1 MKRTLLVVLSLLFTL
16 LSGGNAMAAAERR
29 VALVIGNNDYQNIV
43 KLEKAVNDA
52 NSVAAELRKVG
63 FEVQAFNNVGQKK
76 MNQAINDFVQKVS
89 GGGVGV
95 FFFAGHG
102 LQINNQNFL
111 VPVDMDTPRDP
122 ADVADQ
128 AISVPVLQDKL
139 ADAKAK
145 YTLLVLDAC
154 RNNPLPKKA
163 GRSIGSTRGLAMT
176 NSPSGQ
182 TVLFSAGA
190 NQEALDSLGNDD
202 KNPNGLFTREF
213 LPTISQPGVSSSE
226 ALKKTRSMVIQ
237 KAKSVG
243 HEQQPAI
250 YDQTD
255 GDFYFVPGPAPGK
268 ATAGTSA
275 TAQGGTTTVVQAVD
289 PKAVELSFWD
299 SIKDSKQVEDYQD
312 YLGKYPNGQFSALAT
327 RRVAAMS
334 KTVSRSSDS
343 APSPAAATAP
353 PAPSATTTSAPT
365 QLAMGSAP
373 PPPPPSSGPS
383 IASKLEEQGK
393 MNNLK
398 VTDLRAVKRDNLL
411 RIQVE
416 VTNISSGNQQLYYRF
431 KWLDGNGF
439 TVWDEEPWKPL
450 IVYGNQKQMI
460 NVSSPTF
467 KATDFRLIL
476 QSPDSTSN

>member
-1 MKRTLLVVLSLLFTL
+1 MKRYLLVFCCLLT
-16 LSGGNAMAAAERR
+16 LSGELLAAAERR
-29 VALVIGNNDYQNIV
+29 VALVIGNNDYQNVV

-52 NSVAAELRKVG
+52 NSVSAELKKVG
-63 FEVQAFNNVGQKK
+63 FEVQTLNNAGQKK

-111 VPVDMDTPRDP
+111 VPVDMDQPREPD
-122 ADVADQ
+122 DVADQ

-139 ADAKAK
+139 AAAKAK

-182 TVLFSAGA
+182 TVLYSAGA
-190 NQEALDSLGNDD
+190 NQEALDSLGTNDN
-202 KNPNGLFTREF
+202 NPNGLFTREF
-213 LPTISQPGVSSSE
+213 LPMISQPGVSSTE
-226 ALKKTRSMVIQ
+226 ALKKTRSMVTQ

-255 GDFYFVPGPAPGK
+255 GDFYFVPGPAP
-268 ATAGTSA
+268 AQTLAAAHAGTA
-275 TAQGGTTTVVQAVD
+275 VQTVD
-289 PKAVELSFWD
+289 PKAVELSFWE
-299 SIKDSKQVEDYQD
+299 SIKDSKQAEDYQD
-312 YLGKYPNGQFSALAT
+312 YLSKYPNGQFAQLAT
-327 RRVAAMS
+327 RRIAAMKS
-334 KTVSRSSDS
+334 TTVSRGGDAPS
-343 APSPAAATAP
+343 APSAVAV
-353 PAPSATTTSAPT
+353 APSQVAMAP
-365 QLAMGSAP
+365 AP
-373 PPPPPSSGPS
+373 PPTASSGAS

-398 VTDLRAVKRDNLL
+398 VTDLRATKRDNLL
-411 RIQVE
+411 RIQAE
-416 VTNISSGNQQLYYRF
+416 ITNISSGNQQLYYRF
-431 KWLDGNGF
+431 KWLDRDGF
-439 TVWDEEPWKPL
+439 TVWDDEPWKPM
-450 IVYGNQKQMI
+450 IVYGNQKQVI

-476 QSPDSTSN
+476 QSPDNTAN

>member
-1 MKRTLLVVLSLLFTL
+1 MKSCLLVLCCLLSL
-16 LSGGNAMAAAERR
+16 SGEVLAAAERR

-52 NSVAAELRKVG
+52 NSVSAELKKVG
-63 FEVQAFNNVGQKK
+63 FEVQTLNNVGQKK

-111 VPVDMDTPRDP
+111 VPVDMDQPREPD
-122 ADVADQ
+122 DVADQ

-139 ADAKAK
+139 AAAKAK

-182 TVLFSAGA
+182 TVLYSAGA
-190 NQEALDSLGNDD
+190 NQEALDSLGASDN
-202 KNPNGLFTREF
+202 NPNGLFTREF
-213 LPTISQPGVSSSE
+213 LPMISQPGVSSTD
-226 ALKKTRSMVIQ
+226 ALKKTRSMVIK

-255 GDFYFVPGPAPGK
+255 GDFYFVPGPAP
-268 ATAGTSA
+268 
-275 TAQGGTTTVVQAVD
+275 AQALAAAPANTVVQTVD

-299 SIKDSKQVEDYQD
+299 SIKDSKQPEDYQD
-312 YLGKYPNGQFSALAT
+312 YLSKYPNGQFAQLAT
-327 RRVAAMS
+327 RRIAAT
-334 KTVSRSSDS
+334 KTTSASRGGEATS
-343 APSPAAATAP
+343 APSAPSAVATAP
-353 PAPSATTTSAPT
+353 AQVAMAPA
-365 QLAMGSAP
+365 
-373 PPPPPSSGPS
+373 PPPPSSSGAS

-398 VTDLRAVKRDNLL
+398 VTDLRTTKRDNLL
-411 RIQVE
+411 RIQAE
-416 VTNISSGNQQLYYRF
+416 ITNISSGNQQLYYRF
-431 KWLDGNGF
+431 KWLDQDGF
-439 TVWDEEPWKPL
+439 TVWDDEPWKPM
-450 IVYGNQKQMI
+450 IVYGNQKQVI

-476 QSPDSTSN
+476 QSPDNTAN

>member
-1 MKRTLLVVLSLLFTL
+1 MKFFIFFFCSLLA
-16 LSGGNAMAAAERR
+16 LSGETLAAAERR

-52 NSVAAELRKVG
+52 NSVSAELKKVG
-63 FEVQAFNNVGQKK
+63 FEVQTLNNAGQKK
-76 MNQAINDFVQKVS
+76 MNQAINEFVQKVS

-111 VPVDMDTPRDP
+111 VPVDMDQPREAD
-122 ADVADQ
+122 DVADQ

-139 ADAKAK
+139 ATAKAK

-182 TVLFSAGA
+182 TVLYSAGA
-190 NQEALDSLGNDD
+190 NQEALDSLGANDN
-202 KNPNGLFTREF
+202 NPNGLFTREF
-213 LPTISQPGVSSSE
+213 LPMISQPGVSSTD
-226 ALKKTRSMVIQ
+226 ALKKTRSMVTQ

-243 HEQQPAI
+243 HEQQPAL
-250 YDQTD
+250 YDQAD
-255 GDFYFVPGPAPGK
+255 GDFYFVPGPA
-268 ATAGTSA
+268 SA
-275 TAQGGTTTVVQAVD
+275 QTLAAAPMSSGVQTVD

-299 SIKDSKQVEDYQD
+299 SIKDSKQPEDYQD
-312 YLGKYPNGQFSALAT
+312 YLSKYPNGQFAQLAT
-327 RRVAAMS
+327 RRVASMRS
-334 KTVSRSSDS
+334 TSVSRGGDAPS
-343 APSPAAATAP
+343 APSAVATAP
-353 PAPSATTTSAPT
+353 AQVAMAP
-365 QLAMGSAP
+365 AP
-373 PPPPPSSGPS
+373 PPPPSGGAS

-398 VTDLRAVKRDNLL
+398 VTDLRATKRDNLL
-411 RIQVE
+411 HIQAE
-416 VTNISSGNQQLYYRF
+416 ITNISSGNQQLHYRF
-431 KWLDGNGF
+431 KWLDRDGF
-439 TVWDEEPWKPL
+439 AVWDDEPWKPM
-450 IVYGNQKQMI
+450 IVYGNQKQVI

-476 QSPDSTSN
+476 QSPDNTAN

>member
-1 MKRTLLVVLSLLFTL
+1 MKRILLVLLSLMVFSGDL
-16 LSGGNAMAAAERR
+16 LAVAERR
-29 VALVIGNNDYQNIV
+29 AALVIGNNDYQNIT

-52 NSVAAELRKVG
+52 NSVAAELKKVG
-63 FEVQAFNNVGQKK
+63 FDVQLLNNAGQKK

-111 VPVDMDTPRDP
+111 VPVDMDNPRDP

-128 AISVPVLQDKL
+128 AVSVPVLQDKL

-163 GRSIGSTRGLAMT
+163 GRSIGSTRGLAMS

-182 TVLFSAGA
+182 TVLYSAGA
-190 NQEALDSLGNDD
+190 NQEALDSLGSNDS
-202 KNPNGLFTREF
+202 NPNGLFTREF
-213 LPTISQPGVSSSE
+213 LPMISQPGVSTTE
-226 ALKKTRSMVIQ
+226 ALKKTRSMVTQ

-243 HEQQPAI
+243 HDQQPAI

-255 GDFYFVPGPAPGK
+255 GDFYFVPGPAP
-268 ATAGTSA
+268 AQTVAAAGA
-275 TAQGGTTTVVQAVD
+275 TTVVQTVD

-299 SIKDSKQVEDYQD
+299 SIKDSKQPEDYQD
-312 YLGKYPNGQFSALAT
+312 YLSKYPNGQFSALAT

-334 KTVSRSSDS
+334 PKGVSRSSSDASPVPQPPSAVAS
-343 APSPAAATAP
+343 APAQVAMAP
-353 PAPSATTTSAPT
+353 
-365 QLAMGSAP
+365 AP
-373 PPPPPSSGPS
+373 PPPPSGGGS

-393 MNNLK
+393 MKYLK
-398 VTDLRAVKRDNLL
+398 VTDLRTAKKDNLL
-411 RIQVE
+411 RIQAE
-416 VTNISSGNQQLYYRF
+416 VTNTSSGNQQLYYRF
-431 KWLDGNGF
+431 KWLDDNGF
-439 TVWDEEPWKPL
+439 TVWDDEPWKPM
-450 IVYGNQKQMI
+450 IIYGNQKQVI

-476 QSPDSTSN
+476 QSPDNTAN

>member
-1 MKRTLLVVLSLLFTL
+1 MKVCLYVFCFLLT
-16 LSGGNAMAAAERR
+16 LSGEVLAAAERR

-52 NSVAAELRKVG
+52 NSVAAELKKVG
-63 FEVQAFNNVGQKK
+63 FEVQTLNNAGQKK
-76 MNQAINDFVQKVS
+76 MNQAINEFVQKVS

-111 VPVDMDTPRDP
+111 VPVDMDQPREAD
-122 ADVADQ
+122 DVADQ
-128 AISVPVLQDKL
+128 AISVTVLQDKL
-139 ADAKAK
+139 ATAKAR

-182 TVLFSAGA
+182 TVLYSAGA
-190 NQEALDSLGNDD
+190 NQEALDSLGANDN
-202 KNPNGLFTREF
+202 NPNGLFTREF
-213 LPTISQPGVSSSE
+213 LPTISQPGVSSTD
-226 ALKKTRSMVIQ
+226 ALKRTRSMVTQ

-243 HEQQPAI
+243 HEQQPAL

-255 GDFYFVPGPAPGK
+255 GDFYFVPGPAP
-268 ATAGTSA
+268 
-275 TAQGGTTTVVQAVD
+275 AQTLAAAPASPAVQTID

-299 SIKDSKQVEDYQD
+299 SIKDSKQPEDYQD
-312 YLGKYPNGQFSALAT
+312 YLSKYPNGQFAQLAT
-327 RRVAAMS
+327 RRVASMKS
-334 KTVSRSSDS
+334 TSVSRGGDAPS
-343 APSPAAATAP
+343 APSAVA
-353 PAPSATTTSAPT
+353 SAPA
-365 QLAMGSAP
+365 QVAMAPAP
-373 PPPPPSSGPS
+373 PPPPAGGAS

-398 VTDLRAVKRDNLL
+398 VTDLRATKRDNLL
-411 RIQVE
+411 RIQAE
-416 VTNISSGNQQLYYRF
+416 ITNISSGNQQLYYRF
-431 KWLDGNGF
+431 KWLDRDGF
-439 TVWDEEPWKPL
+439 TVWDDEPWKPM
-450 IVYGNQKQMI
+450 IVYGNQKQVI

-476 QSPDSTSN
+476 QSPDNTAN

>member
-1 MKRTLLVVLSLLFTL
+1 MKSCLFVFCCLLSL
-16 LSGGNAMAAAERR
+16 SGQVLAAAERR

-52 NSVAAELRKVG
+52 NSVSAELRKVG
-63 FEVQAFNNVGQKK
+63 FEVQTLNNAGQKK
-76 MNQAINDFVQKVS
+76 MNLAINEFVQKVS

-111 VPVDMDTPRDP
+111 VPVDMDQPRESD
-122 ADVADQ
+122 DVADQ

-139 ADAKAK
+139 AVAKAK

-182 TVLFSAGA
+182 TVLYSAGA
-190 NQEALDSLGNDD
+190 NQEALDSLGTNDN
-202 KNPNGLFTREF
+202 NPNGLFTREF
-213 LPTISQPGVSSSE
+213 LPMISQPGVSSTD
-226 ALKKTRSMVIQ
+226 ALKRTRSMVIQ

-255 GDFYFVPGPAPGK
+255 GEFYFVPGPAP
-268 ATAGTSA
+268 
-275 TAQGGTTTVVQAVD
+275 AQTLAAASSSTVVQTVD

-299 SIKDSKQVEDYQD
+299 SIKDSKQPEDYQD
-312 YLGKYPNGQFSALAT
+312 YLSKYPNGQFAQLAT
-327 RRVAAMS
+327 RRIAATKS
-334 KTVSRSSDS
+334 TSVSRGSEAGLAPS
-343 APSPAAATAP
+343 APSAVA
-353 PAPSATTTSAPT
+353 SAPA
-365 QLAMGSAP
+365 QVAMAPAP
-373 PPPPPSSGPS
+373 PPPSPSGGGSM
-383 IASKLEEQGK
+383 ASKLEEQGK
-393 MNNLK
+393 MNNLI
-398 VTDLRAVKRDNLL
+398 VTDLRATKRDNLL
-411 RIQVE
+411 RIQAE

-431 KWLDGNGF
+431 KWLDNDGF
-439 TVWDEEPWKPL
+439 TVWDDEPWKPM
-450 IVYGNQKQMI
+450 IVYGNQKQVI

-476 QSPDSTSN
+476 QSPDNTAN